1 MQVPERRSIRSR
13 RRSRIVGPKSLP
25 RTPAPAAVENGY
37 LNHRLL
43 GAGKAIIST
52 PYWHA
57 AEVLDHGRGLLV
69 PFESPAAI
77 AKATIKLLDDDKARQ
92 AMRER
97 AYLYARPMVWKRV
110 AQSYMATILRARVRP
125 AEPVQIGFA
134 IQTNTRE
141 ADQRAVSA

>member
-1 MQVPERRSIRSR
+1 
-13 RRSRIVGPKSLP
+13 
-25 RTPAPAAVENGY
+25 
-37 LNHRLL
+37 
-43 GAGKAIIST
+43 
-52 PYWHA
+52 
-57 AEVLDHGRGLLV
+57 VLDHGRGLLV